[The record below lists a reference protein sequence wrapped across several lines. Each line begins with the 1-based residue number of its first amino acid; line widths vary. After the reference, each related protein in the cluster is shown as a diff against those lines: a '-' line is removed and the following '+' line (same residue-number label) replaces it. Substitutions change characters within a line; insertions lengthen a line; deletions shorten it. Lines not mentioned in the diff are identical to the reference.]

1 MEQTENPKRQLSL
14 QSCHGNNFQQF
25 DQAYL
30 LAATFV
36 EGPDRAIELLDGRH
50 FGQTASEEGEA
61 VPKAGE
67 GIEITKSKS
76 GRTTQR
82 TKWRLCGASVA

>member
-1 MEQTENPKRQLSL
+1 MEQTENPKRQLPL
-14 QSCHGNNFQQF
+14 HSCHENKFQQSK
-25 DQAYL
+25 QSYL

-36 EGPDRAIELLDGRH
+36 KGPDRAIELLNGGH
-50 FGQTASEEGEA
+50 GGQTASEEGEA